1 MSSDVSIVSTS
12 PSVCEKVRYTSE
24 RFALMDIKRIKKIST
39 RDKIPVRAYFCDLC
53 GFWHL
58 TSAKS
63 KNDEVKDKKI
73 LELELTITTLKDE
86 VRALK
91 IALNEQKNQNNKED
105 RLLLKKDQ
113 VVTDMIRSVD
123 SLNKQ
128 IKKIRLESNDLIT
141 KNLQL
146 ERKLEQYE
154 K

>member
-1 MSSDVSIVSTS
+1 MSNSVATITST
-12 PSVCEKVRYTSE
+12 CDKVRYTSE
-24 RFALMDIKRIKKIST
+24 RFALMDIDRIKKIST
-39 RDKIPVRAYFCDLC
+39 RDKIPVRAYFCNLC
-53 GFWHL
+53 SFWHL

-63 KNDEVKDKKI
+63 KNDEIRDKKVLA
-73 LELELTITTLKDE
+73 LEKEIVALKDE

-105 RLLLKKDQ
+105 RLLLKKDHK
-113 VVTDMIRSVD
+113 VTELIRSAD

-154 K
+154 KK